1 MRIRVTNVD
10 IRYDRE
16 NEDIES
22 IDVMFNAVADNVEM
36 RSGRI
41 VLTEDEYKG
50 NESIAS
56 LESEVLSR
64 LKGALADG
72 K

>member
-1 MRIRVTNVD
+1 MKIRVTNVD
-10 IRYDRE
+10 IRYDRDNE
-16 NEDIES
+16 NIES
-22 IDVMFNAVADNVEM
+22 IDVSFNASADNIEM

-56 LESEVLSR
+56 LESEVLNR
-64 LKGALADG
+64 LKGALNDG